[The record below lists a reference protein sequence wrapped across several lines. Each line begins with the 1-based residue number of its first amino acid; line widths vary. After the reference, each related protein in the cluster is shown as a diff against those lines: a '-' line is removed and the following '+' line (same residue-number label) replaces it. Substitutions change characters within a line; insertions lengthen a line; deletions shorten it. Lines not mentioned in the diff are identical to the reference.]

1 MKPVKRNFFQ
11 AKEKLFFNEENQH
24 QITKYFIPNDLDVK
38 NLINLDFEYS
48 VASSRLN
55 TIEITAHYIDV
66 SKCHTLYEPIEYLV
80 DKKIMIPKDGI
91 GKEDQIT
98 AVFPIMQDT
107 KWLWK
112 IDFKLKQKYN
122 TILHLIIS

>member
-1 MKPVKRNFFQ
+1 MKPVKRSFLK
-11 AKEKLFFNEENQH
+11 ADEKLIFNKKNQY

-38 NLINLDFEYS
+38 NLVNLHFEYS
-48 VASSRLN
+48 EAESELN

-66 SKCHTLYEPIEYLV
+66 SKCHALYEPMEYLV